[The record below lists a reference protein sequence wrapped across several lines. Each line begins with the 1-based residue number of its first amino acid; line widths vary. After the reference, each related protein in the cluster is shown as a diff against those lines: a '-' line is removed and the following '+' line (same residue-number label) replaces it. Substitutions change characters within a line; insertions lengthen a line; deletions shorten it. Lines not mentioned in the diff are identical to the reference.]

1 MSLRSLSLTH
11 CYTVG
16 LLAFTVTTAHAQK
29 LVGLEVSG
37 PTTVAENFH
46 AKYAATALF
55 DNNTTRDVTVD
66 ATWMVEPA
74 GAGSFATPGNLTTAE
89 IGDTP
94 VRAVIS
100 ATYKEQGVVVADEI
114 SVTIV
119 ATGGAGNALQFDGAN
134 DVVEIP
140 QSNPISFG
148 TQATFEFWLRVD
160 TLPSGGSGYWV
171 LVKGEAPDTSF
182 TCALDANG
190 HVAAEFIVDLPQ
202 GQERVALRAPS
213 QASVSEWLH
222 IAATIDTLMPIA
234 RLYVD
239 GDLIGET
246 ATLANGT
253 PIPPEPLRNTT
264 ESTKIGGLP
273 PHANNY
279 TDGAVDEL
287 RIWEVARRQEEIW
300 SAMYR
305 RLRGDEP
312 GLVGYWRFDEGDGQ
326 TIRDASPFGNDGF
339 FGSDPMNPDNAD
351 PAWIVS
357 DAPIGP
363 PPVLGDLNCD
373 GWFNGADI
381 DPFFQVLGDTAR
393 YILGFPHCDFML
405 ADINGDGFVN
415 GADIDPFFALLGGG

>member
-1 MSLRSLSLTH
+1 MSFRSLSPTRRF
-11 CYTVG
+11 TVG
-16 LLAFTVTTAHAQK
+16 LLMFTATTAHAQQ
-29 LVGLEVSG
+29 LVGLEVTG

-46 AKYAATALF
+46 AKYTATALF
-55 DNNTTRDVTVD
+55 DNNTTRDVTAA

-100 ATYKEQGVVVADEI
+100 ATYKEQGVVVVDEI

-119 ATGGAGNALQFDGAN
+119 ATGGAGNALQFDGVD

-140 QSNPISFG
+140 QSNPLSFG
-148 TQATFEFWLRVD
+148 TQASFEFWLRVNQ
-160 TLPSGGSGYWV
+160 LPSGGSGHWI
-171 LVKGEAPDTSF
+171 LVRGANQQASF
-182 TCALDANG
+182 NCSLDANA
-190 HVAAEFIVDLPQ
+190 HIAVEFYLDNQVQAVILGYGVT
-202 GQERVALRAPS
+202 APTS
-213 QASVSEWLH
+213 QWLH
-222 IAATIDTLMPIA
+222 IAATIDTAIPLA

-239 GDLIGET
+239 GEVVGET
-246 ATLANGT
+246 ARLSGGA
-253 PIPPEPLRNTT
+253 PIPPEPIRNTALPT
-264 ESTKIGGLP
+264 MIGGLP

-279 TDGAVDEL
+279 TDGSIDEL
-287 RIWEVARRQEEIW
+287 RIWDVARRQEEIW
-300 SAMYR
+300 GAMYR

-312 GLVGYWRFDEGDGQ
+312 GLVGYWRVDEGDGQ

-339 FGSDPMNPDNAD
+339 LGSDPTNPDSAD
-351 PAWIVS
+351 PAWIMS
-357 DAPIGP
+357 NAPVGP

-373 GWFNGADI
+373 GRFNGADI

-393 YILGFPHCDFML
+393 YILEFPHCDFML

-415 GADIDPFFALLGGG
+415 GADIDPFFLLLGGG